1 MAVTLTEKGQITIP
15 LAVRKRLGLKPGM
28 RLVFDETVPY
38 LKAIRE
44 VDKEQMRSALGC
56 LLKDGTDEAQRLTS
70 AAMIELLRGPAEP

>member
-15 LAVRKRLGLKPGM
+15 LAIRRRLGLKPGM

-44 VDKEQMRSALGC
+44 VDIEQMRSALGC
-56 LLKDGTDEAQRLTS
+56 LATDGTPDAKQLSSKE
-70 AAMIELLRGPAEP
+70 MIDLLRGPTDA